1 MAKPRRVPGILALVA
16 VGTVVCIVIKTF
28 TWYPNLV
35 SLSPSKR
42 PTKEKTNV
50 LILAQG
56 RSGSSFLGQIFN
68 SHQEVFY
75 IYEPLIT
82 FQLTTVRDSKLYEQS
97 TMRLLR
103 DIFSCRFNQQREFL
117 SFMSNMPLNR
127 FSSRALTSP
136 YCKNLTSARENRTYM
151 HCQDLDPLITSLS
164 CVVHKHI
171 VVKVLLHRLL
181 PLLDVDKL
189 APLFN
194 SSSKLKI
201 IHLMRD
207 PRAVIASMD
216 RVGWTLNNDVVNTAT
231 KDFSLFKTF
240 ARKFCYD
247 MVRSL
252 SFALSAEAKFPHNYK
267 LIRYEDL
274 VRSPYKLATE
284 LFDFAAFPISDHV
297 YEFLANSTNSHDRR
311 SVHEY
316 ATFRSNAS
324 LLVDS
329 WRRHLGLD
337 AVRAIEN
344 YCWPV
349 LEILRY
355 TPMSGQS

>member
-1 MAKPRRVPGILALVA
+1 
-16 VGTVVCIVIKTF
+16 
-28 TWYPNLV
+28 
-35 SLSPSKR
+35 
-42 PTKEKTNV
+42 
-50 LILAQG
+50 
-56 RSGSSFLGQIFN
+56 
-68 SHQEVFY
+68 
-75 IYEPLIT
+75 
-82 FQLTTVRDSKLYEQS
+82 
-97 TMRLLR
+97 
-103 DIFSCRFNQQREFL
+103 
-117 SFMSNMPLNR
+117 MSNMPLNR

-136 YCKNLTSARENRTYM
+136 YCKNLTNARENRTYM

-164 CVVHKHI
+164 CAVHKHI

-216 RVGWTLNNDVVNTAT
+216 RVGWTLNNNVVNTAT
-231 KDFSLFKTF
+231 KDFSLFQTF

-284 LFDFAAFPISDHV
+284 LFDFAGFPISDHV

-316 ATFRSNAS
+316 ATLRSNAS
-324 LLVDS
+324 LLIDS
-329 WRRHLGLD
+329 WRRQLGLD
-337 AVRAIEN
+337 AVRTIEN